1 MQVLAQQLP
10 QVLVVEEEGRGKNKL
25 LAPLRLSRD
34 TRGVGKACDTRD
46 VGGAC
51 DKQDEPADDG

>member
-1 MQVLAQQLP
+1 MQALAQRLP
-10 QVLVVEEEGRGKNKL
+10 QVLVAEEGRGKNKL

-46 VGGAC
+46 VGVAC